1 MTQTDL
7 LSVEQLAAVS
17 IQRQGPCEAT
27 TGDGNWF
34 TFKPST
40 LATEIL
46 VLRDEKMALL
56 LIVDDCHRIMEE
68 RANEN
73 DKLHDLRR
81 AINEALLDAGMP
93 AGDRQ
98 VTLQNIRALV
108 CEINEG
114 RERIENLQSAIRYA
128 NASILDYDDAEW
140 ERWNNL
146 PGVRDALEV
155 KP

>member
-17 IQRQGPCEAT
+17 VQRQGPCEAT
-27 TGDGNWF
+27 TGGGNWF
-34 TFKPST
+34 TFRPST
-40 LATEIL
+40 LATEIV

-81 AINEALLDAGMP
+81 AINEALLDADME
-93 AGDRQ
+93 AGDREA
-98 VTLQNIRALV
+98 TLRNVRSLV

-114 RERIENLQSAIRYA
+114 RERIENLQAAIRHA
-128 NASILDYDDAEW
+128 NASILDYDDTEW
-140 ERWNNL
+140 ERWNDL

-155 KP
+155 GP